1 MPIWEPRNGPKISPS
16 PSRRASSR
24 NPRNGTTFI
33 PSNGYRCF
41 QRSAAARGLLLNKT
55 TTQPPPS
62 PNKSRG
68 ERSLAPLS
76 RRRCSSSD
84 RWSSC
89 LMQGEAGLDRWRG
102 EDFSSSFPLVLIL
115 EEVAASSSTRIG
127 AVDLVWLL
135 RPTAF
140 LLSWLVGIRRCC
152 GMPGSFRSPSTDAA
166 GDIESALDD
175 FARADADCIAAAL
188 ACGRNSFSYRRLP
201 EPRLLRLT
209 VRKLDDS
216 YFDVQIARSAAVWEL
231 KAAIEDVFAALYDD
245 ADKAI
250 SWQHVWS
257 HFCLCFKDEK
267 LTDDKATLRAF
278 GIRDGD
284 ELHFAQ
290 HLSVEYRPC
299 KSLSLR
305 RSRTSL
311 DDFSARS
318 RNLLDDL
325 GEDDGDKFIDTRH
338 STSVL
343 EEGLYVYQYDE
354 VRMEEGRKKGGFFS
368 GWFSYSRLRDN
379 SRTHSEDAIQASCQ
393 KRDTRTRPKLGKWL
407 SSKNTKGT

>member
-1 MPIWEPRNGPKISPS
+1 MPS
-16 PSRRASSR
+16 PDA
-24 NPRNGTTFI
+24 
-33 PSNGYRCF
+33 
-41 QRSAAARGLLLNKT
+41 
-55 TTQPPPS
+55 
-62 PNKSRG
+62 
-68 ERSLAPLS
+68 
-76 RRRCSSSD
+76 
-84 RWSSC
+84 
-89 LMQGEAGLDRWRG
+89 
-102 EDFSSSFPLVLIL
+102 
-115 EEVAASSSTRIG
+115 
-127 AVDLVWLL
+127 
-135 RPTAF
+135 
-140 LLSWLVGIRRCC
+140 
-152 GMPGSFRSPSTDAA
+152 AA

-188 ACGRNSFSYRRLP
+188 ACGRTSFSYRRLP
-201 EPRLLRLT
+201 EPRRLRLT

-231 KAAIEDVFAALYDD
+231 KAAIEDVFAALYDETD
-245 ADKAI
+245 NKAI

-318 RNLLDDL
+318 RSLLDDL

-343 EEGLYVYQYDE
+343 EEGLYVYQHDE
-354 VRMEEGRKKGGFFS
+354 ECMEQSRKKGGFFS
-368 GWFSYSRLRDN
+368 AVAVAAAGKDDIDAAASGKDDIDAAAAGKDDIDAAASGKDDIDAATAGNDEFAVAAAGKDDLDTDAAAREGQHRRRRRRERRVRYRRRLLQRRRRWEGRVRCRRRDLLQHMPKSAARRHLIASTHAGATLFRSYPCRN
-379 SRTHSEDAIQASCQ
+379 
-393 KRDTRTRPKLGKWL
+393 KRQMCT
-407 SSKNTKGT
+407 GTERY

>member
-1 MPIWEPRNGPKISPS
+1 MK
-16 PSRRASSR
+16 
-24 NPRNGTTFI
+24 
-33 PSNGYRCF
+33 
-41 QRSAAARGLLLNKT
+41 
-55 TTQPPPS
+55 
-62 PNKSRG
+62 G
-68 ERSLAPLS
+68 ET
-76 RRRCSSSD
+76 
-84 RWSSC
+84 
-89 LMQGEAGLDRWRG
+89 GLDRWR
-102 EDFSSSFPLVLIL
+102 EKDFSSSFPLVLIL
-115 EEVAASSSTRIG
+115 EEVAAASSSSPTIG
-127 AVDLVWLL
+127 GVDFVWLL

-140 LLSWLVGIRRCC
+140 LLSWLVGLRRRCC
-152 GMPGSFRSPSTDAA
+152 GMPSHDGA

-188 ACGRNSFSYRRLP
+188 ACGRTSFSYRRLP
-201 EPRLLRLT
+201 EPRRLRLT

-231 KAAIEDVFAALYDD
+231 KAAIEDVFAALYDETD
-245 ADKAI
+245 NKAI

-284 ELHFAQ
+284 ELHFTQ

-318 RNLLDDL
+318 RSLLDDL

-343 EEGLYVYQYDE
+343 EEGLYVYQHDE
-354 VRMEEGRKKGGFFS
+354 ERMEESRKKGGFFS
-368 GWFSYSRLRDN
+368 
-379 SRTHSEDAIQASCQ
+379 AM
-393 KRDTRTRPKLGKWL
+393 LG
-407 SSKNTKGT
+407 

>member
-1 MPIWEPRNGPKISPS
+1 RK
-16 PSRRASSR
+16 
-24 NPRNGTTFI
+24 
-33 PSNGYRCF
+33 
-41 QRSAAARGLLLNKT
+41 
-55 TTQPPPS
+55 
-62 PNKSRG
+62 
-68 ERSLAPLS
+68 
-76 RRRCSSSD
+76 
-84 RWSSC
+84 
-89 LMQGEAGLDRWRG
+89 GEAGLDRWRG
-102 EDFSSSFPLVLIL
+102 KDFSSSFPLVLIL
-115 EEVAASSSTRIG
+115 EEVAAASSSSPKIG
-127 AVDLVWLL
+127 GVDFVWLL

-140 LLSWLVGIRRCC
+140 LLSWLVGLRLRCC
-152 GMPGSFRSPSTDAA
+152 GMPSPDAAA

-188 ACGRNSFSYRRLP
+188 ACGRTSFSYRRLP
-201 EPRLLRLT
+201 EPRRLRLT

-231 KAAIEDVFAALYDD
+231 KAAIEDVFAALYDETD
-245 ADKAI
+245 NKAI

-318 RNLLDDL
+318 RSLLDDL

-343 EEGLYVYQYDE
+343 EEGLYVYQHDE
-354 VRMEEGRKKGGFFS
+354 ERMEESRKKGGFFS
-368 GWFSYSRLRDN
+368 GWFSYSRLRGN
-379 SRTHSEDAIQASCQ
+379 SRTHSEDAIQSSCE
-393 KRDTRTRPKLGKWL
+393 KRDTRTRPKLGRWL
-407 SSKNTKGT
+407 SSKKTKGT

>member
-1 MPIWEPRNGPKISPS
+1 M
-16 PSRRASSR
+16 
-24 NPRNGTTFI
+24 
-33 PSNGYRCF
+33 
-41 QRSAAARGLLLNKT
+41 L
-55 TTQPPPS
+55 
-62 PNKSRG
+62 
-68 ERSLAPLS
+68 
-76 RRRCSSSD
+76 
-84 RWSSC
+84 
-89 LMQGEAGLDRWRG
+89 
-102 EDFSSSFPLVLIL
+102 
-115 EEVAASSSTRIG
+115 
-127 AVDLVWLL
+127 
-135 RPTAF
+135 
-140 LLSWLVGIRRCC
+140 
-152 GMPGSFRSPSTDAA
+152 GSFRSASYHDA

-188 ACGRNSFSYRRLP
+188 ACGRTSFSYRRLP
-201 EPRLLRLT
+201 EPRLRLT

-231 KAAIEDVFAALYDD
+231 KAAIEDIFTDLFDD
-245 ADKAI
+245 IDKAI

-299 KSLSLR
+299 KSLSNR
-305 RSRTSL
+305 RSTLL

-318 RNLLDDL
+318 RTLLDDL
-325 GEDDGDKFIDTRH
+325 IEDDGDKFIETRH

-354 VRMEEGRKKGGFFS
+354 ECMEDHKKGSFFR
-368 GWFSYSRLRDN
+368 GWFSYSRLRGN
-379 SRTHSEDAIQASCQ
+379 RRTHSADVIQSCE
-393 KRDTRTRPKLGKWL
+393 KRDTRTRPKLGRWL
-407 SSKNTKGT
+407 SSKKPKAPSKLRPTV